1 MRYTDYESPQS
12 ILTEVVMFRL
22 TPKEKQ
28 LLIKYAKKYKI
39 SMSALLRVMLS
50 ELTKQ
55 DLRFNKKSS

>member
-1 MRYTDYESPQS
+1 MRYTDYESPQDT
-12 ILTEVVMFRL
+12 LTEVVMFRL

-28 LLIKYAKKYKI
+28 LLIEYAKKYQI

-55 DLRFNKKSS
+55 DLRFNKKFS